1 MPALNVSRNEN
12 LTTDFTLNNFTIYK
26 NMYELK
32 VESDN
37 RMVNISF
44 STKDPIILAEGEA
57 ASSSTFYSKQIG
69 NFTATNTKNV
79 SMNAPY
85 GIAFNNASLGYILVK
100 PKSDIPEN
108 SILTLKVFKN
118 AEISDSIDDS
128 TNIIVV
134 KNS

>member
-1 MPALNVSRNEN
+1 
-12 LTTDFTLNNFTIYK
+12 
-26 NMYELK
+26 MYELK

-44 STKDPIILAEGEA
+44 SAKDPIILAEGEA